1 MTVDTPQDVR
11 MGIRADLVMEWSPKP
26 QPHEMSSGHIESLYS
41 FDLGD
46 RVQRRLRL
54 DWKYEIKVE
63 DSVLDSYRP
72 DFSSSMSYLLE
83 MRFKIHIAIQKVFD
97 SAFPMHSKVSRMFM
111 VIKQH

>member
-1 MTVDTPQDVR
+1 M
-11 MGIRADLVMEWSPKP
+11 
-26 QPHEMSSGHIESLYS
+26 
-41 FDLGD
+41 
-46 RVQRRLRL
+46 
-54 DWKYEIKVE
+54 
-63 DSVLDSYRP
+63 LDSYRP